1 MKQARSS
8 KNRSMMMLNLQAANI
23 NNPEQYQHPAVLVQM
38 SYFLRE
44 ALLIVKSNTLPCVL
58 VGPANGSGQCYVA
71 GVRRKLA
78 KGAQVGGRLVLVV
91 HAVGVCVWLHVC
103 WDYYCV
109 CWG

>member
-1 MKQARSS
+1 
-8 KNRSMMMLNLQAANI
+8 MMMLNLQAAAI

-58 VGPANGSGQCYVA
+58 VGPANSSRQCYVV

-78 KGAQVGGRLVLVV
+78 KGAQVGGAG
-91 HAVGVCVWLHVC
+91 HCCCGSVCLAACLWCDVC
-103 WDYYCV
+103 
-109 CWG
+109 CWCCWVPC